1 MAYGASI
8 DTWKHF
14 ERKAGLTADLL
25 PVVSNPNAVISENS
39 KMRDLGKT
47 PSQYN
52 NGRFVSGFPNWPQ
65 YQATENDLMRWRKE
79 PDYGICIQ
87 TRTIRA
93 IDIDVP
99 DKALAQQIVDCVHET
114 LGCKLPRRSRKGTG
128 KTLLAY
134 RLEAPLPKRT
144 IPVVGGIIEF
154 LGDGQQFIASGQH
167 KDGTR
172 YLWEDELPTEFPVLT
187 QAQFDRL
194 WSTLCMLFA
203 DGEPKISKERLA
215 RTDIVLDVSD
225 ERAEWLAAN
234 WEVFDTGGSGELFL
248 RCPFED
254 EHTSDTGESATAYFP
269 AGTGGFERG
278 HWKCLHAHC
287 DGREDDDFDNA
298 TGWKN
303 AGLASIPV
311 GEIEETE
318 KVESEIVVDLPWPG
332 FARDKQGKIEPT
344 RTNIQKYLT
353 SPGMSGWW
361 LAYDA
366 FLDHIVWAP
375 SDQQDGHQQWQ
386 PFGDANYIDLLVQ
399 AEVRGFKTF
408 GVDIMRASVHH
419 AAMQR
424 LTDTAI
430 EWLGRLV
437 WDGVPRVHAFLDRYF
452 GTEPTP
458 YSEAVSRYI
467 WTAHAGRVLVPGIQA
482 DMAPAYIGVQGARK
496 TSAIK
501 AMAPKADHYSE
512 ISLAARDT
520 DLSRK
525 LRGKL
530 IGELEELR
538 GLNTRDS
545 EEIKAWISRTHEEWV
560 PKFKEFGTKFARR
573 LLFHGSANTQGFLA
587 DATGERRWL
596 PFVVATHGAIDPEG
610 VARDRD
616 QLWAEG
622 AAMFMAGGVAW
633 QDAERLAKGEHLKF
647 KVSDLWSGPVA
658 AWMGEKPLIGG
669 KGLAPLETGFTTLE
683 ALSGIGTPLAQA
695 NKANELRMERVL
707 SGMGL
712 VQRDGLW
719 RDPAPRKTVSVW
731 D

>member
-1 MAYGASI
+1 MAFGANI

-14 ERKAGLTADLL
+14 ARAAGLMADLL

-39 KMRDLGKT
+39 KMKDLGKT

-52 NGRFVSGFPNWPQ
+52 AGRFVAGFPNWPQ
-65 YQATENDLMRWRKE
+65 YQATEDDIMRWRRE

-99 DKALAQQIVDCVHET
+99 DEDIAQQIVDSVHAC
-114 LGCKLPRRSRKGTG
+114 LGIKLPRRSRPGTG

-144 IPVVGGIIEF
+144 IPVLGGIIEF
-154 LGDGQQFIASGQH
+154 LGDGQQFIAAGQH

-172 YLWEDELPTEFPVLT
+172 YAWEDELPTEFPTLT
-187 QAQFDRL
+187 QAQFDKL
-194 WSTLCMLFA
+194 WNLLVMLYATA
-203 DGEPKISKERLA
+203 DPKISKERLA
-215 RTDIVLDVSD
+215 RSDINLGSTD
-225 ERAEWLAAN
+225 ERATWLTEN
-234 WEVFDTGGSGELFL
+234 WDIFDVGRSGELFL

-254 EHTSDTGESATAYFP
+254 EHSSDTGETATAYFP

-287 DGREDDDFDNA
+287 DGRDDDEFDTV
-298 TGWKN
+298 TGYKN
-303 AGLASIPV
+303 AGLSSIPV
-311 GEIEETE
+311 EVIAETVEGEVAAE
-318 KVESEIVVDLPWPG
+318 LPWPG
-332 FARDKQGKIEPT
+332 FVRDKGGKIEPT
-344 RTNIQKYLT
+344 RTNIRNFLT
-353 SPGMSGWW
+353 CAPMCGWW

-375 SDQQDGHQQWQ
+375 YEQPDGQQQWRQ
-386 PFGDANYIDLLVQ
+386 FADADYIDLLVV
-399 AEVRGFKTF
+399 AERRGFKTF
-408 GVDIMRASVHH
+408 GLDIMRASVHH
-419 AAMQR
+419 AATQR
-424 LTDTAI
+424 MTDTAI
-430 EWLGRLV
+430 EWLDRIV
-437 WDGVPRVHAFLDRYF
+437 WDGVPRVHTFLDTYF
-452 GTEPTP
+452 GTKPTP

-482 DMAPAYIGVQGARK
+482 DMAPAYIGLQGARK

-501 AMAPKADHYSE
+501 AMVPNPDHYTE
-512 ISLAARDT
+512 INLAARDT

-622 AAMFMAGGVAW
+622 AAMFKQSGVHW
-633 QDAERLAKGEHLKF
+633 QDAERLAKAEHLKF
-647 KVSDLWSGPVA
+647 KVSDLWAEPVS
-658 AWMGEKPLIGG
+658 AWMHEKALIGG
-669 KGLAPLETGFTTLE
+669 GGRTPAESGFTTLS
-683 ALSGIGTPLAQA
+683 ALSGIGIPLAQA

-712 VQRDGLW
+712 TQTDGLW
-719 RDPAPRKTVSVW
+719 RDPVERKVASVW